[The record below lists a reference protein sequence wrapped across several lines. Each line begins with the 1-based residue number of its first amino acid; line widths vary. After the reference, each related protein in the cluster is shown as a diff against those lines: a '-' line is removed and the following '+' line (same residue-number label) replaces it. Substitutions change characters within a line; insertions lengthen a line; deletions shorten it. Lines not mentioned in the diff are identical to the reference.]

1 MFQQA
6 QQSRFDWARAIQFN
20 CDALIAV
27 VAAIFRMLR
36 IDGDDAPERMAPHLH
51 RRALRLL
58 TPAES
63 ACRRLIVI
71 AARGLVAKPLP
82 VAQPKAQGA
91 SAKSA
96 NAGHA
101 PRRPRPPRFVFK
113 LYDPRKSFRE
123 RKPPKGSVR
132 RVMPRICV
140 LGAEPLVVTPWS
152 AYQLAPVPVPPP
164 DDGLINARPLCRRL
178 HALQAAL
185 GDVPHQAQRLVRW
198 QARREQQQASR
209 PVFATPLRPGEPPGY
224 RRKPVREVDDILNEC
239 NSLAFHAMRLDWEAK
254 SGQTA
259 PPSSLPRQTRP
270 P

>member
-6 QQSRFDWARAIQFN
+6 QQSRFDWAKAIQFN
-20 CDALIAV
+20 RDALIAI

-36 IDGDDAPERMAPHLH
+36 IDGDDAPERMPPHLH

-63 ACRRLIVI
+63 ACRRLIVM
-71 AARGLVAKPLP
+71 AARGLAVQPLP

-91 SAKSA
+91 SARIASIG
-96 NAGHA
+96 NA
-101 PRRPRPPRFVFK
+101 PRRPRAPRFVFK

-123 RKPPKGSVR
+123 RKPPKGFVR

-178 HALQAAL
+178 LALRAAL
-185 GDVPHQAQRLVRW
+185 EDVPHQAKRLVRW

-209 PVFATPLRPGEPPGY
+209 PVFATPLRPGEPPGH
-224 RRKPVREVDDILNEC
+224 RRKPVREVDDILIEC
-239 NSLAFHAMRLDWEAK
+239 HNLAFYAMRLDFEAK
-254 SGQTA
+254 ERQSP
-259 PPSSLPRQTRP
+259 PPSSLLRQTGP